1 MSFTCID
8 DVEPQG
14 ILPTVTLKLGLSLM
28 IITIQHLMKTD
39 TLTVQ
44 RHYVTLYVVFKGLR
58 VKTTIDEVKLEKL

>member
-1 MSFTCID
+1 
-8 DVEPQG
+8 
-14 ILPTVTLKLGLSLM
+14 M

-58 VKTTIDEVKLEKL
+58 VKTTIDEVKSEKL